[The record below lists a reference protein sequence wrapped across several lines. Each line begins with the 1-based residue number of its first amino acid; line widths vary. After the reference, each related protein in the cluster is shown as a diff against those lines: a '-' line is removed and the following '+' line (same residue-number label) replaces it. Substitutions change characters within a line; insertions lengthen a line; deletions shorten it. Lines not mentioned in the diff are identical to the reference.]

1 MRQKTK
7 LATHYLI
14 GNQRTATVVSVGNRE
29 GTLNAPLPQA
39 SDRTRFRRS
48 AARIALASVGTL
60 CLVFM
65 MLATPATSSA
75 AISFGISVTIAPPAM
90 PVYAQPICPGPGY
103 LWTPGYWAYDPVNGY
118 YWVPGTWITPPAVGL
133 LWTPGYWG
141 WGGGAFLWH
150 AGYWGPTVG
159 FYGGIN
165 YGFGY
170 TGVGFF
176 GGYWNHGAF
185 FYNRSVTNV
194 NVTNITNVYNKTVV
208 NNITV
213 NHVSYN
219 GGAGGI
225 TAQPTDAQLAA
236 ARASHYQATA
246 AQAQQEQL
254 AHSNRAQWASVNH
267 GAPTVAATARPGAFT
282 GGGVVRAS
290 QAGGPYRPAPAAAA
304 ANRSVGRT
312 ANPAGG
318 GTRPLITAHPST
330 PAGTFRAQ
338 PHVQQPATAA
348 RAARPQV
355 QRPAARPAQQTPQHP
370 ASYRPASRSTP
381 HAAPQRPAARPAA
394 HPAAQPAPQ
403 HAAQPQ
409 RHPEPQR

>member
-1 MRQKTK
+1 MRAETK

-14 GNQRTATVVSVGNRE
+14 GNQRTAAVVSVGNRE
-29 GTLNAPLPQA
+29 GTLNGPLPQA
-39 SDRTRFRRS
+39 SDRTRFRRP
-48 AARIALASVGTL
+48 AARIALASVSTL
-60 CLVFM
+60 LLAFA

-118 YWVPGTWITPPAVGL
+118 YWVPGTWVTPPAVGL

-185 FYNRSVTNV
+185 FYNRAVNNV

-208 NNITV
+208 NNIAV

-225 TAQPTDAQLAA
+225 SAQATAAQLAA

-254 AHSNRAQWASVNH
+254 ANSNRAQWASVNH
-267 GAPTVAATARPGAFT
+267 GAPTVAATARPGL
-282 GGGVVRAS
+282 S
-290 QAGGPYRPAPAAAA
+290 QAVEWYVLAKPVLLTDRHQPRPPQTGPL
-304 ANRSVGRT
+304 G
-312 ANPAGG
+312 
-318 GTRPLITAHPST
+318 
-330 PAGTFRAQ
+330 
-338 PHVQQPATAA
+338 
-348 RAARPQV
+348 
-355 QRPAARPAQQTPQHP
+355 
-370 ASYRPASRSTP
+370 
-381 HAAPQRPAARPAA
+381 APQIPPVAA
-394 HPAAQPAPQ
+394 HGL
-403 HAAQPQ
+403 
-409 RHPEPQR
+409 